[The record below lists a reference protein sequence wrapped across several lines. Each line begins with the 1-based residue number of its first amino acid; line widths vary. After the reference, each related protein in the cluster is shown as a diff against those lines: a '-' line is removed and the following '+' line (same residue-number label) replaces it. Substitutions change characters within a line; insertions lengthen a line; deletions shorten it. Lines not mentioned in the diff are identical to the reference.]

1 LVGIEPE
8 EKVRAAEIYFFLR
21 LIAPK
26 QCKVKQAFANRTI
39 SNFRLPF
46 STRFS
51 TELLKTF
58 TSH

>member
-1 LVGIEPE
+1 LAGTEPE
-8 EKVRAAEIYFFLR
+8 EKLRAAEIYFFSR

-39 SNFRLPF
+39 PNFAAPF